1 MAMYIYSASV
11 DVQKLT
17 SKNMAMV
24 THMPD
29 LIQGSVSS
37 FVPGRWDIRIAPDA
51 LLSAAIFRVNE
62 VGILKET
69 FFFVL
74 F

>member
-1 MAMYIYSASV
+1 MQCIDSSIYKYTYVYSLRYGNVYIYSASV

-37 FVPGRWDIRIAPDA
+37 FVPG
-51 LLSAAIFRVNE
+51 
-62 VGILKET
+62 G
-69 FFFVL
+69 
-74 F
+74 

>member
-1 MAMYIYSASV
+1 MYRFFHLQIYLYIFSKIWQCIYIYSASV

-37 FVPGRWDIRIAPDA
+37 FVPGR
-51 LLSAAIFRVNE
+51 
-62 VGILKET
+62 
-69 FFFVL
+69 
-74 F
+74 